1 MSSTLFTPYKLG
13 PVTLRNRTIRSAAF
27 ESMGK
32 DFGPTRQ
39 LKDYHVAVARGGVGM
54 TTLAYAAVCRSGL
67 SFNKQLWLRPEI
79 VPGLREITDA
89 VHREGAAAAIQI
101 GHCGNMTHW
110 TTAGQMPIGASTGF
124 NLYAYTPVRGM
135 KRREIEQVARD
146 FGTAVRTARD
156 AGFDSVEVHAG
167 HGYLISQFLSPYTN
181 HRHDEYGGSLENRMR
196 FMRMCLGEAVEA
208 ARACGMAITVKHN
221 MYDGF
226 KGGIEIPES
235 IEIAKV
241 IESFGVDGIVLS
253 GGFVSKAP
261 MAVMRGLIPIYTMSY
276 YSPLWLRY
284 FIRWCGPF
292 MIKQFPFEEC
302 YFLED
307 AKKFRAALKGPLI
320 YVGGL
325 VSREGIDR
333 ALDSGFEL
341 VQMARALVNDPAFVA
356 KLREGDAATRSA
368 CDHRNYCIRGHEVLQ
383 ALRQPPATDRRRTQT
398 PAVMKREAITPCGE
412 RSASPAAVSGS
423 GRSVGRRGAVAPGS
437 AWALVT
443 GAGSGIGRCYA
454 LRLAALGYNLVLAG
468 NRREPLETVCSEI
481 LAAGAGPDG
490 GVRKAASP
498 AAGFRP
504 EVRIVE
510 IDLARIEAAAELWE
524 AVRREGAAIDVLV
537 NNAGIFSF
545 RDILQ
550 TPAER
555 IERIILLHDL
565 TNTQL
570 CRMAAADMV
579 RRGCRGHI
587 LNMSSYSLWMP
598 FPGLALYS
606 ASKAYLRSFSVA
618 FAKEVREH
626 GIRVTAVCPAGV
638 ATDLYG
644 LTPRWQRIGTRLGVL
659 ITADSCARRGLR
671 ALWRGRRCIVPD
683 WWNRVWIP
691 LCKMLPMWVLRPVR
705 RFTMKFQK

>member
-368 CDHRNYCIRGHEVLQ
+368 CDLHRADVLRRHEVLQ

-412 RSASPAAVSGS
+412 HTAAVSGS

-468 NRREPLETVCSEI
+468 NRREPLETVCGEI

-691 LCKMLPMWVLRPVR
+691 LCKILPMWVLRPVR